1 MKENLLDVLINLF
14 QDGMDDDAQIDL
26 AGDFI
31 HSEWLA
37 ASFASQQ
44 IQQALAW
51 LDRLADRPPALP
63 PGCASCRIYA
73 APELDRLNVECRG
86 FLLALEQG
94 GILDSEAREQII
106 DQVMMLETGQIG
118 LDHLKLIIL
127 MTLFNQFDPEDAS
140 AWLEKWAFDGDPNRR
155 LH

>member
-26 AGDFI
+26 AGDPI
-31 HSEWLA
+31 PSKWLA
-37 ASFASQQ
+37 ASFPSQQ

-51 LDRLADRPPALP
+51 FDRLADRPSGLP
-63 PGCASCRIYA
+63 IHTYACRIYA
-73 APELDRLNVECRG
+73 APELGRLNVECRG
-86 FLLALEQG
+86 FLLALEQS
-94 GILDSEAREQII
+94 GILNPETREQVI
-106 DQVMMLETGQIG
+106 DQAMMPETGEIG

-127 MTLFNQFDPEDAS
+127 MTLFNQLDPEDAC
-140 AWLEKWAFDGDPNRR
+140 AWLEDLVFDDAPGGC